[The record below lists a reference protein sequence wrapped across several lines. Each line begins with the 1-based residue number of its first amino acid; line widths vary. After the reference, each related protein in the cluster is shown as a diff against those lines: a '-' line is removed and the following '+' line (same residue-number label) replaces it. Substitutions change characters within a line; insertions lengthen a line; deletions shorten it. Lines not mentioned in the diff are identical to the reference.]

1 MFSIPLKIKKELRNE
16 EQERA
21 LMEGRE

>member
-1 MFSIPLKIKKELRNE
+1 MFSIPPKIKKELRNE
-16 EQERA
+16 EQGRA